1 MLQNRLGKELLIFD
15 GAMGT
20 QLQNAGLSA
29 GDIPEELNIDRP
41 DLLRSIHKNYLKAGA
56 DFITTNTFGCNRLKM
71 EEAKYEPEMDINEEE
86 YITDDEKGYE
96 IKRENEKYVIS
107 GSWIEAVGGSVN
119 FSDQESL
126 QYFQRALLKRGVIE
140 DLINMGIKEGEIVQI
155 GDLEFE
161 FVF

>member
-1 MLQNRLGKELLIFD
+1 MK
-15 GAMGT
+15 
-20 QLQNAGLSA
+20 
-29 GDIPEELNIDRP
+29 LNVKM
-41 DLLRSIHKNYLKAGA
+41 KNTLYRVHG
-56 DFITTNTFGCNRLKM
+56 
-71 EEAKYEPEMDINEEE
+71 
-86 YITDDEKGYE
+86 
-96 IKRENEKYVIS
+96 
-107 GSWIEAVGGSVN
+107 IEAVGGSVN